1 MHLKYRAEQPTRLPS
16 SVEYFNIINAI
27 CPHSPPAPPC
37 PTEMQLNIKGDAVQ
51 FLSSKNAPPDYATK
65 GPA

>member
-1 MHLKYRAEQPTRLPS
+1 MQFAPILLLPL
-16 SVEYFNIINAI
+16 
-27 CPHSPPAPPC
+27 PC